1 MAQMD
6 LLTAFLT
13 LLLVMDPL
21 GNIPVFLSVL
31 RDVDESRRKKVLARE
46 LTIALLILLVF
57 LFTGSVLLDALGLQT
72 ETISIGGAIVLFI
85 IAIRMIFPPHEGG
98 IMGDHPEGEPFIVP
112 LAIPLV
118 AGPSAMAF
126 LMLLVHQNSEMMM
139 EWSLALIGAW
149 AVTAFILFFSPTFYR
164 LLGDRGLVAVERLM
178 GMILVMISVQMVLDG
193 LKTVLA

>member
-1 MAQMD
+1 MD
-6 LLTAFLT
+6 FLQAFLT

-21 GNIPVFLSVL
+21 GNIPVFLAVL

-46 LTIALLILLVF
+46 LTFALIILLAF
-57 LFTGSVLLDALGLQT
+57 LFGGSSVLNALGLEA

-85 IAIRMIFPPHEGG
+85 IAIRMIFPPNEGG
-98 IMGDHPEGEPFIVP
+98 IMGEHPGGEPFVVP

-126 LMLLVHQNSEMMM
+126 LMLLVHQNPNMMF
-139 EWSLALIGAW
+139 EWTAALVASW
-149 AVTAFILFFSPTFYR
+149 AVSALVLFYSTAFYR

-178 GMILVMISVQMVLDG
+178 GMILVMMSVQMFLDG
-193 LKTVLA
+193 LKTVLHVS